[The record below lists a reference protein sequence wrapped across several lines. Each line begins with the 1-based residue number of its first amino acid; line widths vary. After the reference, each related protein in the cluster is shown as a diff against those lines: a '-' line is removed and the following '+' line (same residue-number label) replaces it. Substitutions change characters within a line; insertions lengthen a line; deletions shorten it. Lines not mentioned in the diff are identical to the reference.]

1 MKVVQVVS
9 YYPPHLGG
17 MENAVKEISENLAKR
32 GHQVKVFTSDI
43 GCKNVKL
50 RSTKNLKIHWL
61 LGWEFFH
68 SPILPSLFFKQ
79 I

>member
-17 MENAVKEISENLAKR
+17 MENVAKEISENLAKR

-43 GCKNVKL
+43 GCKRDKL
-50 RSTKNLKIHWL
+50 TSTKNLKITH
-61 LGWEFFH
+61 
-68 SPILPSLFFKQ
+68 
-79 I
+79 